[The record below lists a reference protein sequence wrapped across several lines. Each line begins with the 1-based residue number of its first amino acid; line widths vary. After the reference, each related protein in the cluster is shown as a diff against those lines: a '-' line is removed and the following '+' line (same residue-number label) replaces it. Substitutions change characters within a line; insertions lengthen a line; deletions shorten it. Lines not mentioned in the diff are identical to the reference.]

1 MPTAPTTATSPR
13 WAPWALVAVTLLGA
27 GLRLPGLTAEEPW
40 FDEVFSLV
48 LAAQDLPLLLRRAI
62 DDQTNPP
69 GFYLLLWG
77 WTHLGGLELAWSR
90 LLPALAGTLT
100 VPAVALAARTLG
112 LGTLAALVAA
122 LLAATSPL
130 LLAMSSELRAY
141 APLALVTALALAA
154 VAAGRPR
161 AFGLAALALVS
172 LHYFGALVVAALVIG
187 ARWHDRALG
196 RRCLVAA
203 LPAAAALGAW
213 LLLVAREAGDRGVG
227 ANAAWIG
234 PPGLDDLPSFA
245 SQVVGTFGTRAGAFA
260 VLAAVLAA
268 LFAAALV
275 AARAARLPGAGL
287 APSLGGGP
295 AGTDPSGAA
304 RLLLAA
310 AIVPVLAALAL
321 SLGTGRGLW
330 VARYLIIVLPPL
342 WLLLAAAAVRAP
354 RRVRAGCV
362 AALAAWALLAGPL
375 AEAQRTRRSDW
386 SLVARALT
394 AGGPRVVCTNEP
406 FVGLPLQYQA
416 VRARLPLTVRDL
428 GECLR
433 ERDADAI
440 LLRDATDASL
450 RVLQRAGADVG
461 PPRAL
466 GTRLPE
472 TRIRAIRWRVP

>member
-27 GLRLPGLTAEEPW
+27 ALRLPGLAAEEPW
-40 FDEVFSLV
+40 FDEAFSLV

-90 LLPALAGTLT
+90 LLPALAGTAT
-100 VPAVALAARTLG
+100 IPAVALAARALG
-112 LGTLAALVAA
+112 LGPPAALVAA

-141 APLALVTALALAA
+141 APLALVATLALAA

-161 AFGLAALALVS
+161 AFALAALALVA
-172 LHYFGALVVAALVIG
+172 LHYFGALVVAALVVG
-187 ARWHDRALG
+187 ALWHDRALG

-213 LLLVAREAGDRGVG
+213 LLVVAREAGDRGVG
-227 ANAAWIG
+227 GNAAWIRA
-234 PPGLDDLPSFA
+234 PGLGDLSSFT
-245 SQVVGTFGTRAGAFA
+245 SQVVGTFGTRAGAYA
-260 VLAAVLAA
+260 VLATLLAA
-268 LFAAALV
+268 MLV
-275 AARAARLPGAGL
+275 AARGARRPGSGL
-287 APSLGGGP
+287 APAHGGGP
-295 AGTDPSGAA
+295 AGTDRPGAL

-310 AIVPVLAALAL
+310 AIVPVLATLALA
-321 SLGTGRGLW
+321 LGTGRGLW

-342 WLLLAAAAVRAP
+342 WLLLADAATRAP
-354 RRVRAGCV
+354 RRARAALV
-362 AALAAWALLAGPL
+362 ATLAAWATLAGPL
-375 AEAQRTRRSDW
+375 AEAQRTKRTAW

-406 FVGLPLQYQA
+406 FVGLPLLYQA

-428 GECLR
+428 GECVR

-440 LLRDATDASL
+440 VLRDGTEASL
-450 RVLQRAGADVG
+450 RLLDRAGADVG
-461 PPRAL
+461 APRAL

-472 TRIRAIRWRVP
+472 TRIRSLRWRAP